1 MDPQVLRAN
10 FALAIFILVGAVVIL
25 PFQDTSSPSFVVTI
39 LAIIVGLLFVGAIAL
54 IARWSNPP
62 VPNLDDKGKR
72 TRYTG
77 RRPGGPPG
85 V

>member
-10 FALAIFILVGAVVIL
+10 FALALFIIIGAVLIL
-25 PFQDTSSPSFVVTI
+25 PFQDRSSAGFVVTV

-54 IARWSNPP
+54 LARWSSPSIP
-62 VPNLDDKGKR
+62 SADDKGSR

-77 RRPGGPPG
+77 KRPGGP
-85 V
+85 